1 MQLSA
6 SRPAIFPVHV
16 ASLLRFA
23 RMLQDWHVPLIIAA
37 AVFGAF
43 MLWKVRPAA
52 FSPSRAAARAAL
64 REAQKRIEMARDE
77 PARAAALCDAGDAA
91 ASAAVGSAS
100 AIGFYL
106 RAMRLVPTS
115 AELVERAASGLVRR
129 PRALE
134 QLMWRRLGAEPWN
147 GSARP
152 AAKAALQHLVRLY
165 NGPIRNAIRAKALEQ
180 ALDAMKD

>member
-1 MQLSA
+1 
-6 SRPAIFPVHV
+6 
-16 ASLLRFA
+16 
-23 RMLQDWHVPLIIAA
+23 MLEDWHLPLIIAA

-52 FSPSRAAARAAL
+52 FSPTRAAARAAL

-77 PARAAALCDAGDAA
+77 SARAQALCDAGDAA
-91 ASAAVGSAS
+91 AGAAVGSAS

-115 AELVERAASGLVRR
+115 ADLVERAATGLARR

-134 QLMWRRLGAEPWN
+134 TLLWRRLGAEPWD
-147 GSARP
+147 GAARP
-152 AAKAALQHLVRLY
+152 AAKAALHHLVRLY
-165 NGPIRNAIRAKALEQ
+165 TGPIRHAIRAKALEH
-180 ALDAMKD
+180 ALGALKD